1 MNERLVVKSFGPI
14 RSIDINFRKVNL
26 FIGDQGTGKSC
37 IVKLYSTFRWL
48 EKTLLT
54 ETYSLDY
61 FTKFVD
67 ARFKK
72 QLCGYHRID
81 DFFRDDTYILYE
93 SDLYKFV
100 YAGNS
105 FNIEKK
111 NGSITGLPKI
121 MYVPAERII

>member
-1 MNERLVVKSFGPI
+1 MNERLTVQSFGPI
-14 RSIDINFRKVNL
+14 RQIDINFRKVNL

-37 IVKLYSTFRWL
+37 IAKLFSTFRWL
-48 EKTLLT
+48 EKALMT

-81 DFFRDDTYILYE
+81 DFFATTPTYYMKVLCINLFMQTVC
-93 SDLYKFV
+93 L
-100 YAGNS
+100 
-105 FNIEKK
+105 
-111 NGSITGLPKI
+111 
-121 MYVPAERII
+121 R

>member
-54 ETYSLDY
+54 ETYSSDY

-67 ARFKK
+67 ARFKNNYVGIIVLMIFSVTIPTYYMK
-72 QLCGYHRID
+72 VLCINLFMQEIRLI
-81 DFFRDDTYILYE
+81 
-93 SDLYKFV
+93 
-100 YAGNS
+100 
-105 FNIEKK
+105 
-111 NGSITGLPKI
+111 
-121 MYVPAERII
+121 